1 MGTEARTVRLN
12 FQVTDEAERRIGE
25 YCNTTGRSASDI
37 VRQLVCE
44 YLEGFRGLGPNV
56 PALNGR
62 RTNCTLTQSIVDR
75 LDMRVRAIG
84 SGATKGLVISN
95 LLEDWQPDNV
105 LASELLAKLVGAIQK
120 NHHGAEKSNHAY
132 QKALEAAEAYLGRG
146 QKDGRS

>member
-1 MGTEARTVRLN
+1 MRLN
-12 FQVTDEAERRIGE
+12 FQVTDAAEQRIAD
-25 YCNTTGRSASDI
+25 YCNTTGRTASDI

-44 YLEGFRGLGPNV
+44 YLEGFRSLGSNV
-56 PALNGR
+56 PALNGK
-62 RTNCTLTQSIVDR
+62 RTNCTLTQGIVDR

-105 LASELLAKLVGAIQK
+105 LASELLAELVEGIQE
-120 NHHGAEKSNHAY
+120 NHHGTEKSNRAY
-132 QKALEAAEAYLGRG
+132 KKALEAAEIYLGRG